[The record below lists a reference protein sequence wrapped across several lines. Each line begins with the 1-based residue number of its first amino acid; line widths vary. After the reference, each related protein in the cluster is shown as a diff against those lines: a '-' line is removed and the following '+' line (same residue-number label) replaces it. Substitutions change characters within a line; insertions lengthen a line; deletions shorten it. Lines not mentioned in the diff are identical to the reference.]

1 MGFWGYDFFSDDR
14 YIMSFTRFHDDPA
27 RIRKRLEQTTYGES
41 YYLNTPGTGIKDPFQ
56 LDPQLR
62 LQGWGANLCSNGI
75 NVESDFRGLTRKLN
89 HDLIDANEYLSHQA
103 SSNLYVYDT
112 AKPIIDE
119 SRATHPAWMY
129 RDLEHARWEHPWIN
143 PQDNVERVFPW
154 NIQTRVLEKDYYTPK
169 VPKVLGVER
178 SDFYFPR

>member
-62 LQGWGANLCSNGI
+62 LQGWGANLCSNAI
-75 NVESDFRGLTRKLN
+75 NLESDFRGLTRKLN
-89 HDLIDANEYLSHQA
+89 RDVTQINEYK
-103 SSNLYVYDT
+103 SNAAQTQRYIYENL
-112 AKPIIDE
+112 KPVVDE
-119 SRATHPAWMY
+119 SRATHP
-129 RDLEHARWEHPWIN
+129 EAR
-143 PQDNVERVFPW
+143 
-154 NIQTRVLEKDYYTPK
+154 T
-169 VPKVLGVER
+169 
-178 SDFYFPR
+178 